1 MSSVCPAV
9 FALVAITA
17 LAAPPSKKAPHPTET
32 EKRQSYALGR
42 EAGLRAKRLGVKID
56 LPTYQKAFREALKG
70 IPGTLPQ
77 EAATKLIK
85 DLEMESLKL
94 AGARNKEEG
103 AAFLAANK
111 QKPGIKVTAS
121 GLQFESLREGSG
133 APQPT
138 AEDSVKVHY
147 RGTLADGTEFDS
159 SYARN
164 EPATFPLKRVIKGW
178 TEGLQLVKVGG
189 KAKLYVPFELAY
201 GEAGRP
207 PVIPPAA
214 MLIFEVELLGIE
226 SPNK

>member
-1 MSSVCPAV
+1 MSSVYPTV

-17 LAAPPSKKAPHPTET
+17 LAAPPSKKAPQPTQT

-56 LPTYQKAFREALKG
+56 LPTYQKAFSEALKG
-70 IPGTLPQ
+70 MPATLPQ

-111 QKPGIKVTAS
+111 QKPGMKVTAS

-133 APQPT
+133 AQPT

-164 EPATFPLKRVIKGW
+164 EPATFPLNRVIKGW

-226 SPNK
+226 PAKK

>member
-1 MSSVCPAV
+1 MSSFCPAV
-9 FALVAITA
+9 FALMTITA
-17 LAAPPSKKAPHPTET
+17 LAAPPSKKAPQPTET
-32 EKRQSYALGR
+32 DKRQSYALGQ

-56 LPTYQKAFREALKG
+56 LSTYQKAFTEALKG
-70 IPGTLPQ
+70 KTGSLTR

-85 DLEMESLKL
+85 DLEMESTNL
-94 AGARNKEEG
+94 ASKRNKEEG

-133 APQPT
+133 AHPT

-201 GEAGRP
+201 GEAGRS

-214 MLIFEVELLGIE
+214 MLIFEVELLAIE
-226 SPNK
+226 PAKK

>member
-1 MSSVCPAV
+1 MT
-9 FALVAITA
+9 ITA
-17 LAAPPSKKAPHPTET
+17 LAAPPSKKAPQPTET
-32 EKRQSYALGR
+32 DKRQSYALGQ

-56 LPTYQKAFREALKG
+56 LSTYQKAFTEALKG
-70 IPGTLPQ
+70 KTGSLTR

-85 DLEMESLKL
+85 DLEMESTNL
-94 AGARNKEEG
+94 ASKRNKEEG

-133 APQPT
+133 AHPT

-201 GEAGRP
+201 GEAGRS

-214 MLIFEVELLGIE
+214 MLIFEVELLAIE
-226 SPNK
+226 PAKK

>member
-1 MSSVCPAV
+1 MSTLRPTL
-9 FALVAITA
+9 FALAALTA
-17 LAAPPSKKAPHPTET
+17 LAGAPAKKAARPTEA
-32 EKRQSYALGR
+32 EKRQSYALGQ
-42 EAGLRAKRLGVKID
+42 EAGLRARRLRVNID
-56 LPTYQKAFREALKG
+56 LPTYQKAFNEALKG
-70 IPGTLPQ
+70 KTGTLTK

-94 AGARNKEEG
+94 AGARNKQEG
-103 AAFLAANK
+103 AAFLDANK
-111 QKPGIKVTAS
+111 QRPGIKVTGS
-121 GLQFESLREGSG
+121 GLQYEHLREGSG
-133 APQPT
+133 AQPT

-147 RGTLADGTEFDS
+147 RGTLGDGTEFDS

-178 TEGLQLVKVGG
+178 TEGLQLIKVGG

-214 MLIFEVELLGIE
+214 MLIFEVELLAIE
-226 SPNK
+226 SPNR